1 MTNEE
6 LARAVERVDGFVQRW
21 EARMGF
27 RAQPGMSEANAP
39 YRVTE
44 GVKP

>member
-1 MTNEE
+1 MSDLITRLEE
-6 LARAVERVDGFVQRW
+6 AAKGSSADADTHRA
-21 EARMGF
+21 
-27 RAQPGMSEANAP
+27 ANAP